1 MRETIRLL
9 LVDDHTIVRDGLRG
23 ILAQEADLEIVGE
36 AADGL
41 EALTVAARLRPD
53 VVLMDL
59 RMPRLGG
66 ADAIRRLQQQVP
78 QVRVLV
84 LTTYDTDSDVLPAIE
99 AGATG
104 YLLKD
109 AGRAELVA
117 AVRATAR
124 GQSVLAASAA
134 GLLMG
139 HVRAAAQEELSKREL
154 EVLTLIARGASN
166 RETATE
172 LFITVATVKT
182 HLQHIF
188 AKLEVNDRTGAVAA
202 AYERGLLGQ

>member
-1 MRETIRLL
+1 MNVPIRLL
-9 LVDDHTIVRDGLRG
+9 IVDDHAIVRDGLRG
-23 ILAQEADLEIVGE
+23 ILEQEADLEVVGE

-41 EALTVAARLRPD
+41 EAVTVAGRLRPD

-66 ADAIRRLQQQVP
+66 AEAIRRLRQEVP
-78 QVRVLV
+78 DARVLV
-84 LTTYDTDSDVLPAIE
+84 LTTYDTDSDVLPAVE

-109 AGRAELVA
+109 AGRADLVD
-117 AVRATAR
+117 AVRATADGR
-124 GQSVLAASAA
+124 AVLAPSAA
-134 GLLMG
+134 GALMG
-139 HVRAAAQEELSKREL
+139 HVRASAQEELSRREL
-154 EVLTLIARGASN
+154 EVLTLVARGASN
-166 RETATE
+166 RAAAAE

-188 AKLEVNDRTGAVAA
+188 TKLDVNDRAGAVSAA
-202 AYERGLLGQ
+202 HQRGLL